1 MALSE
6 RMRALAYTVKQLAD
20 LSGLSVR
27 TLHYYDEIDLLK
39 PAHVGANGYRYYD
52 QESLL
57 RLQQILFF
65 RELDVALSTIRE
77 VLDSPAFDR
86 LQALE
91 AHRRELAQRAR
102 TLNGLI
108 TTIDRTIKHLKGELT
123 MSDNELF
130 ESFSD
135 EKQAQYEQEM
145 REKYGSARVDES
157 NRRWNSYSQEQK
169 DAIGAQGNAIF
180 ATIRDHM
187 DEGHDSPAVQEQVA
201 ALQRYI
207 GNFYECPLECLRGL
221 GQMYVDHPDFV
232 ATFERIRPG
241 MAPFLQR
248 AINHYCDT
256 HAE

>member
-1 MALSE
+1 M
-6 RMRALAYTVKQLAD
+6 AYTVKQLAD
-20 LSGLSVR
+20 LSGVSVR
-27 TLHYYDEIDLLK
+27 TLHYYDEIDLLR

-52 QESLL
+52 RESLY

-91 AHRRELAQRAR
+91 AHRRELVQRVRA
-102 TLNGLI
+102 LNGWI
-108 TTIDRTIKHLKGELT
+108 TTIDRTIMHLKGELT

-130 ESFSD
+130 ESFSE

-145 REKYGSARVDES
+145 REQYGNARVDDS
-157 NRRWNSYSQEQK
+157 LQRWNSLSQAQK
-169 DAIGAQGNAIF
+169 DAIAVQRDTIF

-187 DEGHDSPAVQEQVA
+187 DEGHDSPAVQAQIT
-201 ALQRYI
+201 ALQQHI
-207 GNFYECPLECLRGL
+207 GNYYECTVEGMRGL

-241 MAPFLQR
+241 MAQFLQD